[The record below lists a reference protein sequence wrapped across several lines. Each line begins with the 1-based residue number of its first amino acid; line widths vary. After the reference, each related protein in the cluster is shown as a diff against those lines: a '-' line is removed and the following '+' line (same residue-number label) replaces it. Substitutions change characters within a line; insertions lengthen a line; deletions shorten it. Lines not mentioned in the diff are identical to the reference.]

1 MWFYATDTKPDNVT
15 SNVKKNEM
23 KKTFLLIFLISN
35 LTFGQ
40 YNGEIILDKNVTLKW
55 EIQNFEKTKHTF
67 EYCKQN
73 DWKYICK
80 IDNQDWFGSDFGM
93 EFPKNELTK
102 LNLIIGTENY
112 DLETSKMYNP
122 NFSGYLSS
130 NQFKLVDKGNYKI
143 LYSFHSDGAGSYS
156 AHWKIENG
164 KAERIILSRDE
175 IYFEWQNE

>member
-1 MWFYATDTKPDNVT
+1 
-15 SNVKKNEM
+15 M
-23 KKTFLLIFLISN
+23 KKILLFLFLISN

-40 YNGEIILDKNVTLKW
+40 TKGEIQLGKNVVLNW
-55 EIQNFEKTKHTF
+55 EIKNFDNTKHTF
-67 EYCKQN
+67 EYCKES

-80 IDNQDWFGSDFGM
+80 IDNQEWFGSDFGM

-102 LNLIIGTENY
+102 LNLIIGTENF

-164 KAERIILSRDE
+164 KTERIILSRE
-175 IYFEWQNE
+175 EEYFEWQNE

>member
-1 MWFYATDTKPDNVT
+1 MHK
-15 SNVKKNEM
+15 
-23 KKTFLLIFLISN
+23 FLIYF
-35 LTFGQ
+35 LFIMQFTFSQNKGV
-40 YNGEIILDKNVTLKW
+40 IIIDKTISLKW
-55 EIQNFEKTKHTF
+55 EIQNFDKTNHTF
-67 EYCKQN
+67 EYCKES
-73 DWKYICK
+73 DWKYLCK
-80 IDNQDWFGSDFGM
+80 IDNQEWFGSDFGM

-112 DLETSKMYNP
+112 DLETSRMYNP

-164 KAERIILSRDE
+164 KAERITLSRDE
-175 IYFEWQNE
+175 IFFEWQNE

>member
-1 MWFYATDTKPDNVT
+1 
-15 SNVKKNEM
+15 M
-23 KKTFLLIFLISN
+23 KKILLLLFLISN

-40 YNGEIILDKNVTLKW
+40 TKGEIQLVKNVVLNW
-55 EIQNFEKTKHTF
+55 EIKNFDNTKHTF
-67 EYCKQN
+67 EYCKES
-73 DWKYICK
+73 DWIYICK
-80 IDNQDWFGSDFGM
+80 IDNQEWFGSDFGM

-130 NQFKLVDKGNYKI
+130 NQFKLVDKDNYKI
-143 LYSFHSDGAGSYS
+143 LYSFQSDGAGSYS

-164 KAERIILSRDE
+164 KAERIILSRE
-175 IYFEWQNE
+175 EEYFEWQNE